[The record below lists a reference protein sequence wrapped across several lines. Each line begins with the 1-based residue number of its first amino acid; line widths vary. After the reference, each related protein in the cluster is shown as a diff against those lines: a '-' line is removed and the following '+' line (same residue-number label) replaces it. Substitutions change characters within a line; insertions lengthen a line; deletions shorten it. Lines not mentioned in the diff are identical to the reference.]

1 MEEGAI
7 LRNRTLSDERGAV
20 CPVRLLL
27 SDAMPVL
34 VGYQKP
40 GSINSMKTYYT
51 RRQRHVWVL

>member
-7 LRNRTLSDERGAV
+7 LRDRTLSDERGAV

-34 VGYQKP
+34 LGYQEP
-40 GSINSMKTYYT
+40 GSTNSVKTYYA